1 VGYIVSPPKRI
12 EDGFFAIFAQT
23 NDADSLAVG
32 FLESR
37 GVDAR
42 QFPVAQVS
50 NAVFGGVFGSL
61 GLMSARAYVGVP
73 ESQIADAIQT
83 LESDSGL
90 VD

>member
-1 VGYIVSPPKRI
+1 MGYFVSPPKRI
-12 EDGFFAIFAQT
+12 EGGFFAIFAQT

-37 GVDAR
+37 GIEAR
-42 QFPVAQVS
+42 QLPVAEFS
-50 NAVFGGVFGSL
+50 NAVFRGVFSSL
-61 GLMSARAYVGVP
+61 EPWYTRAYVCVP
-73 ESQIADAIQT
+73 ESQIAEAIQA

>member
-12 EDGFFAIFAQT
+12 EGGSFAIFAQT

-42 QFPVAQVS
+42 QFPVAEIS
-50 NAVFGGVFGSL
+50 NAVFGGMWP
-61 GLMSARAYVGVP
+61 MSTRAYVCVP
-73 ESQIADAIQT
+73 ESQIADAVHA